1 MPIKIIF
8 VKVNFFYNFNLKI
21 VIKVVLLVQIIQLT
35 NVPYVKKIIY

>member
-35 NVPYVKKIIY
+35 HVSYVKKIIY

>member
-8 VKVNFFYNFNLKI
+8 VKVNFFYNLNLKI